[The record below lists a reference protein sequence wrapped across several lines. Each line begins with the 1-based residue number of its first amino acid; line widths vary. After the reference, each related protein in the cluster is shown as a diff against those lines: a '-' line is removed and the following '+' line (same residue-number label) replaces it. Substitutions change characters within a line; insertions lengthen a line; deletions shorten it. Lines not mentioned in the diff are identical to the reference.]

1 MIQSIMA
8 VVNSNHFHC
17 VFRICLDNLHG
28 KSPLTGQLSQ
38 LSSLFQ
44 VVRKWRSLAIR
55 LGLSEYI
62 LDIDCWRGASGTSGT
77 SRRRR
82 GSREKDKMELFMKV
96 WRETKPE
103 MYTVTNLKT
112 LLSAEVNTKIMAFSP
127 PLILTDKVAA
137 WGVKMYFSEHK
148 TLPAAVTVR
157 TLSPSVLFIFF
168 ARSLQKLTGH
178 ICTPSALQC
187 FLTIKIMK
195 YGGVLANII
204 KYFSFFLLVLLT
216 QLWWMLQQ
224 CKTCLKL
231 TWSMHYNNE
240 VFNEMNFYGHIMRS
254 WSIFKLLLRP
264 NLFSV

>member
-17 VFRICLDNLHG
+17 VSPICLDNLHG

-62 LDIDCWRGASGTSGT
+62 LDIDCWRGASGASGT
-77 SRRRR
+77 TRRRR

-112 LLSAEVNTKIMAFSP
+112 LLSAEVSTKIMAFSP

-137 WGVKMYFSEHK
+137 CGVKNVF
-148 TLPAAVTVR
+148 LRAQN
-157 TLSPSVLFIFF
+157 SPSSSNCQNSLPFSVVYIFRTIS
-168 ARSLQKLTGH
+168 AKIDWTHLHTE
-178 ICTPSALQC
+178 CTA
-187 FLTIKIMK
+187 M
-195 YGGVLANII
+195 
-204 KYFSFFLLVLLT
+204 FSNH
-216 QLWWMLQQ
+216 Q
-224 CKTCLKL
+224 
-231 TWSMHYNNE
+231 NNE
-240 VFNEMNFYGHIMRS
+240 VWRS
-254 WSIFKLLLRP
+254 SGQHH
-264 NLFSV
+264 